1 MYFFLK
7 ITFSFHQSCQTWP
20 SGCDCRLSGLYYVD
34 FAFLK
39 ALACQGWETWLQS
52 KGDSGK
58 TVLAESHTFKM
69 AMPCRGYSMWTCPP
83 KCSLKLHMFF
93 KKQNQKKTLW
103 YKHFPPS
110 CVDEWGEEK
119 KKITKILVLFFQMA
133 LSWNYRL
140 QFVLNYITMQKC
152 TLKVSPSV
160 CCQRRTKIIPISMWD
175 TLHYITS

>member
-83 KCSLKLHMFF
+83 KCSLKLHVFF
-93 KKQNQKKTLW
+93 KKQNQKKTPVVQTLSPKLCRW
-103 YKHFPPS
+103 M
-110 CVDEWGEEK
+110 GRRK
-119 KKITKILVLFFQMA
+119 KKKSLKFLFCFSKWLWVGITGYNLYWIT
-133 LSWNYRL
+133 L
-140 QFVLNYITMQKC
+140 QCKNV
-152 TLKVSPSV
+152 P
-160 CCQRRTKIIPISMWD
+160 
-175 TLHYITS
+175 